1 MLLPWWPSSVA
12 SVPGQQGQGRAP
24 RRRWMLQLGDRRV
37 VVDTE
42 YEFYALIEQYEAQI
56 TKRARAKAR
65 RVVRRNPAAVPE
77 VAAATAPVVAL
88 DADGAGAAQVAALQA
103 RVEAVNASIRA
114 LYAQALMDQLRRAAD
129 AQDEEE
135 VLLLLAA

>member
-1 MLLPWWPSSVA
+1 MLLPWWPQAVA
-12 SVPGQQGQGRAP
+12 SVPGQQGQGRGP
-24 RRRWMLQLGDRRV
+24 RRRWVLQLGDRRV
-37 VVDTE
+37 VVDDE
-42 YEFYALIEQYEAQI
+42 YEVYALIEQYEAQAAE
-56 TKRARAKAR
+56 RARAKAR

-77 VAAATAPVVAL
+77 VAASATPLVAL
-88 DADGAGAAQVAALQA
+88 DAGGEGAAQVAALQA

-135 VLLLLAA
+135 ILLLLAA